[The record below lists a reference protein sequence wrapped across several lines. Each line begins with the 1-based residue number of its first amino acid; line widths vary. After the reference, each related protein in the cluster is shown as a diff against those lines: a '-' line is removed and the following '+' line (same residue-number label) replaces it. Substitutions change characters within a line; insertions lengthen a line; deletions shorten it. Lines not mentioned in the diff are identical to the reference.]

1 MSTQEKPIL
10 WKWYLLKA
18 VIAALVLF
26 VGYKVFVDKPNLE
39 PPIPT
44 QDELDSL
51 SGGIELL
58 DKQDPELEPPI
69 PTQDEL
75 DSLSGGIEL
84 LDKQDPEQEA
94 KPPADEAP
102 LAAAKEP
109 PKDSVDELV
118 QPIVETGDAL
128 LPELIDGYEGVS
140 FDKLASFA
148 YEVPL
153 DPVTNKVELA
163 KLNAQIPARIK
174 SLDKKPVAIRGFM
187 LPLKVENGLVTELL
201 IMRDQSMCCFGTVP
215 KINEWIN
222 IRMDGDGVQPIM
234 DQSITLMGQLK
245 VGEVLEND
253 YLVGIYEMEG
263 DKMIGPLDL

>member
-1 MSTQEKPIL
+1 MSTQEKPSL
-10 WKWYLLKA
+10 WKGYVLKA
-18 VIAALVLF
+18 VIAALVVF
-26 VGYKVFVDKPNLE
+26 AGYKVFVGKPSPE
-39 PPIPT
+39 QPAPT

-51 SGGIELL
+51 SGGIELIEEAE
-58 DKQDPELEPPI
+58 PEP
-69 PTQDEL
+69 
-75 DSLSGGIEL
+75 
-84 LDKQDPEQEA
+84 EA

-102 LAAAKEP
+102 LAAATEP
-109 PKDSVDELV
+109 PPNLVELV
-118 QPIVETGDAL
+118 QPIVEARDAL
-128 LPELIDGYEGVS
+128 LPEVIEGYEGVS

-174 SLDKKPVAIRGFM
+174 SLDKKLVAIRGFM

-222 IRMDGDGVQPIM
+222 IRMAGDGVQPIM
-234 DQSITLMGQLK
+234 DQPITLMGQLK

>member
-1 MSTQEKPIL
+1 MSTQEKPSF
-10 WKWYLLKA
+10 WKGYVLKA
-18 VIAALVLF
+18 VIAALVVF
-26 VGYKVFVDKPNLE
+26 AGYKVFVGKPSPEQPVL
-39 PPIPT
+39 T

-51 SGGIELL
+51 SGGIELIEEAE
-58 DKQDPELEPPI
+58 PEP
-69 PTQDEL
+69 
-75 DSLSGGIEL
+75 
-84 LDKQDPEQEA
+84 EA

-102 LAAAKEP
+102 LAAATEP
-109 PKDSVDELV
+109 PPSLVDLV
-118 QPIVETGDAL
+118 QPIVEARDAL
-128 LPELIDGYEGVS
+128 LPEVIEGYEGVS

-163 KLNAQIPARIK
+163 KLNAQIPVRIK
-174 SLDKKPVAIRGFM
+174 SLDKKLVAIRGFM

-222 IRMDGDGVQPIM
+222 IRMAGDGVQPIM

>member
-1 MSTQEKPIL
+1 MSTQEKPSF
-10 WKWYLLKA
+10 WKGYVLKA
-18 VIAALVLF
+18 VIAALVVF
-26 VGYKVFVDKPNLE
+26 AGYKVFVGKPSPE
-39 PPIPT
+39 QPAPT

-51 SGGIELL
+51 SGGIELIEEAE
-58 DKQDPELEPPI
+58 PEP
-69 PTQDEL
+69 
-75 DSLSGGIEL
+75 
-84 LDKQDPEQEA
+84 EA

-102 LAAAKEP
+102 LAAATEP
-109 PKDSVDELV
+109 PPNLVELV
-118 QPIVETGDAL
+118 QPIVEARDAL
-128 LPELIDGYEGVS
+128 LPEVIEGYEGVS

-174 SLDKKPVAIRGFM
+174 SLDKKLVAIRGFM

-222 IRMDGDGVQPIM
+222 IRMAGDGVQPIM

>member
-1 MSTQEKPIL
+1 MR
-10 WKWYLLKA
+10 KWYVLKA

-26 VGYKVFVDKPNLE
+26 AGYKVFVDKPSPE
-39 PPIPT
+39 QPAPT
-44 QDELDSL
+44 QNELDSL
-51 SGGIELL
+51 SGRNRADRRGAGSQAGGGPQAPAEAA
-58 DKQDPELEPPI
+58 PSAAVTEPP
-69 PTQDEL
+69 PNLVEL
-75 DSLSGGIEL
+75 I
-84 LDKQDPEQEA
+84 
-94 KPPADEAP
+94 
-102 LAAAKEP
+102 
-109 PKDSVDELV
+109 
-118 QPIVETGDAL
+118 QPIVDAKDDF
-128 LPELIDGYEGVS
+128 LPEVIDGYEGVS
-140 FDKLASFA
+140 FDKLASFP

-153 DPVTNKVELA
+153 DPITNKVELA

-174 SLDKKPVAIRGFM
+174 SLDKKLVAIRGFM

-222 IRMDGDGVQPIM
+222 IRMAGDGVQPIM
-234 DQSITLMGQLK
+234 DQSITLMGELK

>member
-1 MSTQEKPIL
+1 MSTQEKPSL
-10 WKWYLLKA
+10 WKWYVLKA
-18 VIAALVLF
+18 VIAALVVF
-26 VGYKVFVDKPNLE
+26 VGYKVFVDKPSPE

-51 SGGIELL
+51 SGGIELIEEAE
-58 DKQDPELEPPI
+58 PEP
-69 PTQDEL
+69 
-75 DSLSGGIEL
+75 
-84 LDKQDPEQEA
+84 EA
-94 KPPADEAP
+94 KLPVDEAP
-102 LAAAKEP
+102 LTAAAEP
-109 PKDSVDELV
+109 PKNSVEPV
-118 QPIVETGDAL
+118 QPIVEVRDAL

-163 KLNAQIPARIK
+163 KLNAQIPVRIK
-174 SLDKKPVAIRGFM
+174 SLDKKLVAIRGFM

-222 IRMDGDGVQPIM
+222 IRMAGDGVQPIM

>member
-1 MSTQEKPIL
+1 MSTQEKPSF
-10 WKWYLLKA
+10 WKGYVLKA
-18 VIAALVLF
+18 VIAALF
-26 VGYKVFVDKPNLE
+26 VIAGYKVFVDKPSPE
-39 PPIPT
+39 PPTPT

-51 SGGIELL
+51 SGGIELIEE
-58 DKQDPELEPPI
+58 DEPKP
-69 PTQDEL
+69 
-75 DSLSGGIEL
+75 
-84 LDKQDPEQEA
+84 EA
-94 KPPADEAP
+94 KLPVDEAP
-102 LAAAKEP
+102 LTAAAEP
-109 PKDSVDELV
+109 PPNSVEPV
-118 QPIVETGDAL
+118 QAIVEVRDAL

-215 KINEWIN
+215 KISEWIN
-222 IRMDGDGVQPIM
+222 IRMAGDGVQPIM

>member
-1 MSTQEKPIL
+1 MSTQEKPSL
-10 WKWYLLKA
+10 WKGYVLKA
-18 VIAALVLF
+18 VIAALVVF
-26 VGYKVFVDKPNLE
+26 AGYKVFVDKPSPE
-39 PPIPT
+39 QPVPT

-51 SGGIELL
+51 SGGIELIEEAE
-58 DKQDPELEPPI
+58 PEP
-69 PTQDEL
+69 
-75 DSLSGGIEL
+75 
-84 LDKQDPEQEA
+84 EA
-94 KPPADEAP
+94 KPSADEAP
-102 LAAAKEP
+102 LAAATEP
-109 PKDSVDELV
+109 PPSLVELV
-118 QPIVETGDAL
+118 QPIVEARDAL
-128 LPELIDGYEGVS
+128 LPEVIDGYEGVS

-174 SLDKKPVAIRGFM
+174 SLDKKLVAIRGFM

-222 IRMDGDGVQPIM
+222 IRMAGDGVQPIM

>member
-1 MSTQEKPIL
+1 MSTQEKPSF
-10 WKWYLLKA
+10 WKGYVLKA
-18 VIAALVLF
+18 VIAALF
-26 VGYKVFVDKPNLE
+26 VFAGYKVFVDKPSPE
-39 PPIPT
+39 QPAPT

-58 DKQDPELEPPI
+58 EEQ
-69 PTQDEL
+69 
-75 DSLSGGIEL
+75 
-84 LDKQDPEQEA
+84 EQEA

-102 LAAAKEP
+102 PAAATEP
-109 PKDSVDELV
+109 PKNLLELV
-118 QPIVETGDAL
+118 QPIVEARDAL
-128 LPELIDGYEGVS
+128 LPEVIEGYEGVS

-174 SLDKKPVAIRGFM
+174 SLDKKLVAIRGFM

-222 IRMDGDGVQPIM
+222 IRMAGDGVQPIM